1 MPPGAARW
9 ISIDEPSPVPFPD
22 MFVGSGLGKLGI
34 SFCRSNRGVAQE
46 VFYYHQGDTSFQHMC
61 SGRMPLWHNKDKPV
75 LAAYV
80 FPMTLRTLWTAIR

>member
-22 MFVGSGLGKLGI
+22 MFVG
-34 SFCRSNRGVAQE
+34 RSNRGVAQE
-46 VFYYHQGDTSFQHMC
+46 VFYCHQGDTSFQHMC